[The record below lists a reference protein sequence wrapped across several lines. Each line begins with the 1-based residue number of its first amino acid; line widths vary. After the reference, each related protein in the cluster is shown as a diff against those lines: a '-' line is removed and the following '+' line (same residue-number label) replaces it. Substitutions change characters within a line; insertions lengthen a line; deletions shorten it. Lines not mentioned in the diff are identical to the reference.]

1 MATALNFDVWNHPFS
16 PYAAG
21 WCRLIERAM
30 EFKKEEFQADA
41 DDIKKFFSGT
51 KGDFWSSNHATG
63 KHGYMGEDSSVPQPD
78 FQMILMKVA
87 EAVQV
92 FGPSLYSTDPIIE
105 VDPLKRPV
113 MPPTAFGITPSLER
127 QVQEQMAMAQQ
138 QGQQPPQHPFIA
150 QYEAYLEKT
159 QMYEM
164 ARKAASAVLAAILN
178 YNQREFGAKDHARRT
193 IDDALIS
200 GMGVRWTEIHT
211 PPASSRKYACSSYDS
226 IERLAL
232 DPDACHEEEIQ
243 WAARKRILPYW
254 QAEDKWE
261 HKKGTLKKYSTLEST
276 YSQEFQN
283 SKHLRAKGESN
294 DLLCCWEIYSKM
306 GIGNTIP
313 GIAKD
318 SSVKLPELG
327 QFVYLV
333 VSPHIPFF
341 INLPSDDL
349 EKMDEE
355 DVFMRLQ
362 WPIPYWADG
371 KSNGWPFTPMSFHK
385 VPGHIWPMS
394 HFKPGMGELKWLTW
408 AMSFLANKVRTSCG
422 TMIAVLKSAG
432 EDLKKALEANV
443 DNKVIEL
450 SSLVGENINNVVS
463 FLQQPPFHGDI
474 WKVVEAVFNLWDKRI
489 GLSELLYGMT
499 DTQDRSATETAT
511 KQENASARISDMRA
525 QVEDHATMVARKEV
539 MAIRWLYKAEDV
551 DFLLGEEGTRV
562 FEQDVIT
569 ADLESLVR
577 EYEYSVVAGSTRLQD
592 RQVKINNLNTF
603 LSNFGQV
610 FAQFAGQ
617 GIVEPINAIMSHW
630 GKLYSTDTQDFQ
642 IHIPPPPPAPP
653 DPRIELEMQKMQF
666 EMQKMQADAQLDRE
680 AQQAD
685 MAMKQQELEFK
696 QMEMAAKLE
705 FEEAKNRA
713 EIEAMM
719 VKAEA
724 EIQIEREKAAV
735 ELQIMR
741 EEAQMKMAVSQQEAT
756 QDAELQQNKA
766 AVDLEVAEVKAASDM
781 QVNQQKAQSDSAIAK
796 QKADSD
802 VKVQKEKSKAD
813 IQTTKEKGKV
823 QNEVAK
829 EKVKIEAKK
838 ASQPKP
844 KK

>member
-1 MATALNFDVWNHPFS
+1 
-16 PYAAG
+16 
-21 WCRLIERAM
+21 
-30 EFKKEEFQADA
+30 
-41 DDIKKFFSGT
+41 
-51 KGDFWSSNHATG
+51 
-63 KHGYMGEDSSVPQPD
+63 
-78 FQMILMKVA
+78 
-87 EAVQV
+87 
-92 FGPSLYSTDPIIE
+92 
-105 VDPLKRPV
+105 
-113 MPPTAFGITPSLER
+113 
-127 QVQEQMAMAQQ
+127 
-138 QGQQPPQHPFIA
+138 
-150 QYEAYLEKT
+150 
-159 QMYEM
+159 
-164 ARKAASAVLAAILN
+164 
-178 YNQREFGAKDHARRT
+178 
-193 IDDALIS
+193 
-200 GMGVRWTEIHT
+200 
-211 PPASSRKYACSSYDS
+211 
-226 IERLAL
+226 
-232 DPDACHEEEIQ
+232 
-243 WAARKRILPYW
+243 
-254 QAEDKWE
+254 
-261 HKKGTLKKYSTLEST
+261 
-276 YSQEFQN
+276 
-283 SKHLRAKGESN
+283 
-294 DLLCCWEIYSKM
+294 
-306 GIGNTIP
+306 
-313 GIAKD
+313 
-318 SSVKLPELG
+318 
-327 QFVYLV
+327 
-333 VSPHIPFF
+333 
-341 INLPSDDL
+341 
-349 EKMDEE
+349 
-355 DVFMRLQ
+355 
-362 WPIPYWADG
+362 
-371 KSNGWPFTPMSFHK
+371 MSFHK